1 MIFLAVLVSLL
12 LQTAVPVRRAFHVCQ
27 NGKETGEI
35 AGKSGTIF
43 VEGNCALTL
52 IGIYNGSRFGIIG
65 AKKSKLCTSHHQ
77 VFINEE
83 QHCVNTSISNTS
95 GALVD
100 VIAGQIEI
108 EARRQ
113 SQSFKLWYYR
123 GKYWCMEHTHITY
136 YLHLK

>member
-1 MIFLAVLVSLL
+1 MKLLIVLVSVL
-12 LQTAVPVRRAFHVCQ
+12 LQIAMPIQRAFHMCQ

-35 AGKSGTIF
+35 AGHLGTIL

-52 IGIYNGSRFGIIG
+52 TGIYDRNRFGIIG
-65 AKKSKLCTSHHQ
+65 AKKSKFCGIHHS

-83 QHCVNTSISNTS
+83 QHCVDTSISNTS

-113 SQSFKLWYYR
+113 TQSFKLSYYR
-123 GKYWCMEHTHITY
+123 GKYLCMEHTHHVTY
-136 YLHLK
+136 Y